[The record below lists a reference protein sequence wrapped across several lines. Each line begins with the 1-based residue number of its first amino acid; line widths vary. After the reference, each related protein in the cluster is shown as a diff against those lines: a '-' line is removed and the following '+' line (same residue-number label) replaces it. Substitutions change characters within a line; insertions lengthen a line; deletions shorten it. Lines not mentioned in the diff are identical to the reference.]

1 MTRKNTAR
9 FVVIGMLLACA
20 ALPAFVAL
28 AGRPAPRVELPA
40 AEQASF
46 RDLPARIITLEPI
59 TITASTRRVDRAPRP
74 ATLRRKP
81 SQARLVT
88 LDQGGRPGHRT
99 VVAWGL

>member
-20 ALPAFVAL
+20 ALPAFVAI
-28 AGRPAPRVELPA
+28 AGRPAPRVVLPLERA
-40 AEQASF
+40 
-46 RDLPARIITLEPI
+46 PAPRARVITLEPI